1 MGPSPTARKSPTTR
15 GIDVVT
21 HLLASAALDLKLARS
36 LIEVSQRADLTT
48 YLEGKGIG
56 AAPGWLESL
65 ISAEMAGGVF
75 ARRNLPERL
84 RRQLPDLSKSQIFQI
99 AAEITALNVQ
109 RKKDFNYVRYTVNA
123 VNSVFASL
131 QRRDLFEIP
140 GLSLAEKRRL
150 EGERERLLT
159 QEIPSPSLLDAWIE
173 DVISIHHEI
182 SSYLEGDEESDQA
195 PQVSIEILKAKKKKG
210 FVSTKSLSTYRLR
223 VKDYAQFEA
232 AKLFSDQSLTY
243 QSDLQLLLEKYNDY
257 KELSKTQIERFLEEN
272 QDRIATSV
280 NEFRKELSE
289 ETSNNK
295 SQEALISTKV
305 ELSANKILQVRYSG
319 NSIDPQLIRPIL
331 NSLRSQLIL
340 ADEKAHLTAEARNG
354 TAYLSVDIN
363 QMKKTDLEKIEIFLS
378 GMASSV

>member
-1 MGPSPTARKSPTTR
+1 MVA
-15 GIDVVT
+15 

-36 LIEVSQRADLTT
+36 NIEVSLRADLTI
-48 YLEGKGIG
+48 YLESKGIG

-65 ISAEMAGGVF
+65 ISAEMAGGMF

-84 RRQLPDLSKSQIFQI
+84 RRQLPDLSRSQIFQI

-123 VNSVFASL
+123 VNSVFGSL

-140 GLSLAEKRRL
+140 GLTLAEKRRL
-150 EGERERLLT
+150 EGEREKLLT
-159 QEIPSPSLLDAWIE
+159 QEIPSPSLLDTWIE

-182 SSYLEGDEESDQA
+182 SSYLEGDEETDQA

-223 VKDYAQFEA
+223 VKNYAQFEA
-232 AKLFSDQSLTY
+232 AKLFSEQGSTNP
-243 QSDLQLLLEKYNDY
+243 SDLQLRMQKYERY
-257 KELSKTQIERFLEEN
+257 KKMSKTQIERFLEEN
-272 QDRIATSV
+272 KERIAK
-280 NEFRKELSE
+280 NANDFRQESSE

-340 ADEKAHLTAEARNG
+340 ADEKAHLTAEAHNG